1 MDGLS
6 APQKRGKVKKVNRE
20 ARESALG
27 YGSAREGGLGQAKKI
42 IKKTNKIT
50 KAKKEN
56 MSDKKSAL
64 RNLLSVLITA
74 LIVGGGIYA
83 WQDKAKDNSLTKV
96 QQDAR
101 NTREGF
107 ERSLKNLENKVRK
120 VEDENEELV
129 VKNEELEDKAGLIE
143 GALKEYTSEELG
155 LNFSYPAILGTVS
168 YEKFAGASGEKFSI
182 KFSRNENFH
191 MSGVSADYKE
201 IESATSTEANFDNF
215 IKIKKEKDE
224 YKYYVSLDGVETEYK
239 LKPIEVISFSGGEAL
254 LLDSKSF
261 ILEEGQIAVGIG
273 QNLGAILN
281 TNKEGFSGLAMLNS
295 DFGQLSLDNF
305 KTLLKSIEIK

>member
-6 APQKRGKVKKVNRE
+6 APQKRRPKKV
-20 ARESALG
+20 
-27 YGSAREGGLGQAKKI
+27 

-50 KAKKEN
+50 KANKEN
-56 MSDKKSAL
+56 MSDKKNAL
-64 RNLLSVLITA
+64 KSLLSILLTA

-83 WQDKAKDNSLTKV
+83 WQDNAKDSSLTKV

-120 VEDENEELV
+120 VEGENEELAI
-129 VKNEELEDKAGLIE
+129 KNVELEKKADLIE
-143 GALKEYTSEELG
+143 GSLKKYSSEELG
-155 LNFSYPAILGTVS
+155 LSFSYPAVLGIAS
-168 YEKFAGASGEKFSI
+168 YEKFAGASGEKFTI
-182 KFSRNENFH
+182 KFSRNENFY
-191 MSGVSADYKE
+191 MSGVSSDFKDLE
-201 IESATSTEANFDNF
+201 NVTETEVKFDNF
-215 IKIKKEKDE
+215 IKTEKDADK
-224 YKYYVSLDGVETEYK
+224 YKYYISLDAKKTEYN

-254 LLDSKSF
+254 LVDSKSF
-261 ILEEGQIAVGIG
+261 ILKDGQIVVGIG

-281 TNKEGFSGLAMLNS
+281 TNKEGFSGVSMLNS
-295 DFGQLSLDNF
+295 DFGQLSPDNF